1 MPSLT
6 LYPSG
11 TTSYWSVYLVG
22 LLVLYQWS
30 CCIFTGTC
38 NRCVATATEIQCSLP
53 VLKRQWRKICQLT
66 IPTHQFWRL
75 VQFCDCRRP
84 VRVFVCSSS
93 EVLILTTPTH
103 RFIKMWHAQLFTT
116 TIKRVIIQA
125 RSLFINSA
133 SIPQIRPIG
142 TCCTYSYAS
151 WCYTQWEIN
160 SPFAKQKHPWL
171 YFCYVLQSSPSSLFF
186 YVAPQINFY
195 LQGRGSGSSCA
206 RINDSPACL
215 IYIPRPNFW
224 HALRLATAA
233 ERVRKR
239 SVDQSGQAV
248 LWAKICFCCEPCSC
262 IFEI

>member
-1 MPSLT
+1 MIVDDPWEFLYVPVQKYLYLLHRPTDSLKCDMLSFLLLQSSAWYT
-6 LYPSG
+6 L
-11 TTSYWSVYLVG
+11 
-22 LLVLYQWS
+22 
-30 CCIFTGTC
+30 
-38 NRCVATATEIQCSLP
+38 R
-53 VLKRQWRKICQLT
+53 
-66 IPTHQFWRL
+66 
-75 VQFCDCRRP
+75 
-84 VRVFVCSSS
+84 
-93 EVLILTTPTH
+93 
-103 RFIKMWHAQLFTT
+103 
-116 TIKRVIIQA
+116 QA
-125 RSLFINSA
+125 RKPLYKLRKYTSDSTH
-133 SIPQIRPIG
+133 IG